1 MIEVIFWVLIA
12 LLVSM
17 LVTLGI
23 TGAKRSHSL
32 SDHQVPKGLSHVSL
46 ALSTASTQA
55 SPATFLGVAGFAF
68 VSGLSG
74 LWWIIIVP
82 LVFTGGLILVGKVF
96 RRVGMKFGSL
106 SLPDW
111 VGSRYQSDL
120 LCVLVAVLYL
130 ANVFYIVSQLSGVGQ
145 ILNLTGG
152 LDYSVGLVAVSV
164 LVAIYTLVGGNYAVV
179 KTDAWQASIMVVAS
193 GVVIVGSLFVY
204 SNISEI
210 TTNLANESPNLTAVF
225 NEDSPVY
232 NGILALA
239 GIALFQGMFA
249 TQPHIANR
257 FLMLDSPRRFRPFIL
272 ISGVTVLILSMSAV
286 TGLAARALI
295 PDQVESPDQAP
306 IVLVNTLFPT
316 VFAAIFA
323 VGVIAAAI
331 STVNSVLSS
340 MGACVGNDIYRRL
353 ALKKGDVSPER
364 RARVDRRALLIT
376 RATIM
381 VSAIAA
387 LALAWE
393 PPRFL
398 AVVATIGLYGFF
410 AGVSGPLVLGI
421 YWRGATTLGA
431 IVTVIVGPIVFF
443 WLHFILEAIPNIFV
457 NGGVGIVL
465 SFVVMFVVSL
475 VTPKLPTAFVDSVVA
490 SRRRTVV
497 TANEPVGR

>member
-1 MIEVIFWVLIA
+1 MIEVTFWILIT
-12 LLVSM
+12 LLVGM
-17 LVTLGI
+17 LVAMGI
-23 TGAKRSHSL
+23 TGAKRSS
-32 SDHQVPKGLSHVSL
+32 SMADHQVPKGLSHVSL

-68 VSGLSG
+68 ASGLSG
-74 LWWIIIVP
+74 LWWILIVP

-96 RRVGMKFGSL
+96 RRVGMRFGSL

-130 ANVFYIVSQLSGVGQ
+130 ANVFYIVSQFSGVGQ

-152 LDYSVGLVAVSV
+152 LNYSVGLVAVAV

-179 KTDAWQASIMVVAS
+179 KTDAWQAVIMVIAS
-193 GVVIVGSLFVY
+193 GVVIVGSLFIY
-204 SNISEI
+204 SNINEI
-210 TTNLANESPNLTAVF
+210 STNLANESPNLTAVF
-225 NEDSPVY
+225 NPDSPVY
-232 NGILALA
+232 SGILALA

-249 TQPHIANR
+249 TQPHLANR
-257 FLMLDSPRRFRPFIL
+257 FLMLDSPRQFRSFIL

-286 TGLAARALI
+286 SGLAARALM
-295 PDQVESPDQAP
+295 PDRVDSPDQAP

-364 RARVDRRALLIT
+364 RALVDRRALLIT

-381 VSAIAA
+381 VSAIVA

-393 PPRFL
+393 PPEFL

-410 AGVSGPLVLGI
+410 AGVSGPLVMGI
-421 YWRGATTLGA
+421 YWRGATTIGA
-431 IVTVIVGPIVFF
+431 LVTVVLGPAFFF
-443 WLHFILEAIPNIFV
+443 WLHFILEAIPNIFI
-457 NGGVGIVL
+457 NGGLGIVF
-465 SFVVMFVVSL
+465 SFVVMYLASL
-475 VTPKLPTAFVDSVVA
+475 LTPKMPAEFVESVVA
-490 SRRRTVV
+490 RGRMTPTETAEVISR
-497 TANEPVGR
+497 